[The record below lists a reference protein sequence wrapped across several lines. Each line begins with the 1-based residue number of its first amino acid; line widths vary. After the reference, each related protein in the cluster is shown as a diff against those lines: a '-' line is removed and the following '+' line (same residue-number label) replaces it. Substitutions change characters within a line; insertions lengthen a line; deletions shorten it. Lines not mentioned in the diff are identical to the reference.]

1 MSGVVAGFGHLDDAD
16 LRGGSTAM
24 DTMLINSTPDA
35 ALAEARE
42 RYIGANPA
50 SLAAHMEAV
59 AAMPGGNTRTVLFH
73 TPFPLAMARGR
84 GCRLWDVDGHE
95 YVDLLGEYTAGLY
108 GHSNPVIR
116 AALDAALDRGWNL
129 GAHGT
134 MEARLARLIVD
145 RFPGIDLV
153 RFTNSGTEANLMAV
167 ATAIA
172 VTKRSKVL
180 VFDGGYHGGVL
191 YFGGGGIPI
200 NAPHQWVLGQY
211 NDAAGAGA
219 LARAHAGELACI
231 LVEPMLGSGGCIPA
245 EPAFL
250 QALRDV
256 ATETGAILIFDE
268 VMTSRMS
275 AGGQQARLGITPDM
289 TTLGKYIGGGMSFG
303 AFGGRRDIMDRYDP
317 RRADALPH
325 AGTFNNNVLTMAA
338 GVAGL
343 TEIFTPAAADALF
356 ARGETLRARLNSLS
370 PSMQWTGLGSLLTA
384 HFHPGPIRSAAD
396 IAGADPGLRELFHL
410 DMLDRGFYLARR
422 GMIAL
427 NLEVGDAELDAF
439 AAGVAEFLDSRAPLL
454 SRLE

>member
-1 MSGVVAGFGHLDDAD
+1 
-16 LRGGSTAM
+16 M
-24 DTMLINSTPDA
+24 DTAFANSTVDA
-35 ALAEARE
+35 ALAEAQE
-42 RYIGANPA
+42 RYVGANPA
-50 SLAAHMEAV
+50 SLAVHIEAV

-73 TPFPLAMARGR
+73 APFPLAMARGQ

-108 GHSNPVIR
+108 GHSHPVIR

-153 RFTNSGTEANLMAV
+153 RFTNSGTEANLMAI
-167 ATAIA
+167 ATAVA
-172 VTKRSKVL
+172 VTGRPRVM

-200 NAPHQWVLGQY
+200 NAPHQWMLGQY
-211 NDAAGAGA
+211 NDAAGAVA
-219 LARAHAGELACI
+219 LARAHADELACI

-245 EPAFL
+245 EPGFL
-250 QALRDV
+250 QALRDA
-256 ATETGAILIFDE
+256 ATETGAVLIFDE

-343 TEIFTPAAADALF
+343 AEIFTPAAADALF
-356 ARGETLRARLNSLS
+356 ARGEALRARLNELS
-370 PSMQWTGLGSLLTA
+370 PALQWTGLGSLLTA
-384 HFHPGPIRSAAD
+384 HFHRGPIRRPAD
-396 IAGADPGLRELFHL
+396 IAGADAGLRELFHL

-427 NLEVGDAELDAF
+427 SLEIGTGEMDAF
-439 AAGVAEFLDSRAPLL
+439 VAAVAEFIESRAPLL
-454 SRLE
+454 R

>member
-1 MSGVVAGFGHLDDAD
+1 
-16 LRGGSTAM
+16 M
-24 DTMLINSTPDA
+24 DTMPINSSLDA

-50 SLAAHMEAV
+50 SLAAHVEAM

-73 TPFPLAMARGR
+73 TPFPLAMARGQ

-145 RFPGIDLV
+145 RFPGIALV

-211 NDAAGAGA
+211 NDAADAGA

-250 QALRDV
+250 EALRDV

-427 NLEVGDAELDAF
+427 SLEVGNAEVDAF

-454 SRLE
+454 SRLV

>member
-1 MSGVVAGFGHLDDAD
+1 
-16 LRGGSTAM
+16 M
-24 DTMLINSTPDA
+24 DTAFVNSTLDA
-35 ALAEARE
+35 ALEEARG
-42 RYIGANPA
+42 RYIDANPA
-50 SLAAHMEAV
+50 SRTAHLDAAAV
-59 AAMPGGNTRTVLFH
+59 MPGGNTRSVLFH
-73 TPFPLAMARGR
+73 TPYPLAIARGH

-108 GHSNPVIR
+108 GHSHPVIR

-134 MEARLARLIVD
+134 MEARLARLIVE

-172 VTKRSKVL
+172 ATGRRKVL
-180 VFDGGYHGGVL
+180 VFEGAYHGGIL
-191 YFGGGGIPI
+191 YFGDGGIPI

-211 NDAAGAGA
+211 NDAAGAAA
-219 LARAHAGELACI
+219 LARAHEGEFACI
-231 LVEPMLGSGGCIPA
+231 LVEPMLGSGGCIPG
-245 EPAFL
+245 EPDFL
-250 QALRDV
+250 QTLRDV
-256 ATETGAILIFDE
+256 ATETSAILIFDE

-275 AGGQQARLGITPDM
+275 AGGQQARLAITPDL

-343 TEIFTPAAADALF
+343 TELFTPAAADALF
-356 ARGETLRARLNSLS
+356 ARGEALRTRLNALS
-370 PSMQWTGLGSLLTA
+370 PAMQWTGLGSLLTA
-384 HFHPGPIRSAAD
+384 HFHQGAIRRPAD
-396 IAGADPGLRELFHL
+396 IAGDGAGLRELFHL
-410 DMLDRGFYLARR
+410 DMLDRGFYVARR
-422 GMIAL
+422 GMAAL
-427 NLEVGDAELDAF
+427 SLEIGDAELDGF
-439 AAGVAEFLDSRAPLL
+439 VAAVTEFLDSRARLL
-454 SRLE
+454 VHRH